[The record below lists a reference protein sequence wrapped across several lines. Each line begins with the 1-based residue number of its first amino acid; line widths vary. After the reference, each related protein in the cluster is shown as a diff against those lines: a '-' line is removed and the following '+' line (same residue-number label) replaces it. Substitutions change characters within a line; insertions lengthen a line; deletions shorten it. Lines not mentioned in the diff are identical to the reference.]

1 MKLLSLLFSVLL
13 TAYASEPEFDNGV
26 AVLTTEN
33 FNSFIAE
40 NPFVLVEFYAPWYVK
55 TVYL

>member
-1 MKLLSLLFSVLL
+1 MKLLPLIFSVLL

-40 NPFVLVEFYAPWYVK
+40 NPFVLVEFYAPW
-55 TVYL
+55 